1 MKLIYPALPSLFYP
15 RLMIKPSLN
24 TYEMKR
30 LFDKDKQFDVPLIDY
45 FAYMKQN
52 QINPHIDVGFIL
64 KSENNVSIKI
74 ETSS

>member
-30 LFDKDKQFDVPLIDY
+30 LLDKDTQFDVPLIDY
-45 FAYMKQN
+45 FSYMKQN
-52 QINPHIDVGFIL
+52 QIDPHMDVGFLL
-64 KSENNVSIKI
+64 KSENDVSIKI
-74 ETSS
+74 KASS